1 MDTTPTNAPQAL
13 STSGAPNMTQAESGR
28 AIDGLIRNL
37 SSNLGRYRNYA
48 KDAII
53 AITRH
58 AMAHGD
64 CDKARALVRAVNPK
78 DRSQVINFFAATGPI
93 RVKMGKTAAD
103 DAVRFA
109 KPDAKSY
116 LPFDLDKCIAVNWW
130 EFDKPETVKK
140 SKAFDDYFDD
150 ILKMVKRPT
159 TDTGKKAYAADEL
172 ADLTRCALEIEK
184 VLADYKVARAK
195 AYGLGGDGVVALKS
209 VA

>member
-1 MDTTPTNAPQAL
+1 MTATPNITARD
-13 STSGAPNMTQAESGR
+13 SGK
-28 AIDGLIRNL
+28 AIDALIRNL
-37 SSNLGRYRNYA
+37 SNNLGRYRNYA

-58 AMAHGD
+58 AITFGD
-64 CDKARALVRAVNPK
+64 CDKARHLVRAMSAK
-78 DRSQVINFFAATGPI
+78 DRAQVINFFAATGPI
-93 RVKMGKTAAD
+93 RVKMGKTSAD
-103 DAVRFA
+103 DTARLA

-140 SKAFDDYFDD
+140 SKAFDGYFDD
-150 ILKMVKRPT
+150 ILKAVKRPLT
-159 TDTGKKAYAADEL
+159 EAGKKAFEAGEL
-172 ADLTRCALEIEK
+172 ADLMRAAAEIEK

-195 AYGLGGDGVVALKS
+195 AYGLGGDGKVALKS

>member
-1 MDTTPTNAPQAL
+1 
-13 STSGAPNMTQAESGR
+13 MTQAESGR

-37 SSNLGRYRNYA
+37 SNNLGRYRNYA

-64 CDKARALVRAVNPK
+64 CDKARALIRAMNPK

-159 TDTGKKAYAADEL
+159 TDTGKKNYAADEL
-172 ADLTRCALEIEK
+172 ADLARAAAEIEK

-195 AYGLGGDGVVALKS
+195 AYGLAFGLPQAQERSDGGDGVVALKS